1 MERKRNVMA
10 TAHAEPHTTPDRLAD
25 VVGRAAHVAHEARV
39 LKTLAADAVED
50 GVHAAK
56 RAVTRGAREIEDL
69 RETAAYRIKK
79 APFLSVAIAAGA
91 GLLVGAMCGL
101 WGRCASQQNQ

>member
-1 MERKRNVMA
+1 MA
-10 TAHAEPHTTPDRLAD
+10 TAHADPLTTSDRVAD
-25 VVGRAAHVAHEARV
+25 VVGRAAHVAHEARL

-56 RAVTRGAREIEDL
+56 RAVTRGAREIEEF

-79 APFLSVAIAAGA
+79 APFLAVALAAGA
-91 GLLVGAMCGL
+91 GLLVGVICGR
-101 WGRCASQQNQ
+101 WGRRASQPER